1 MTKHSTRGS
10 NQKKIRKMQA
20 RIQILEKGVMDV
32 VGLVGKQTELIMVI
46 REIGEAPGIQVVPSM
61 STEDLTGYQ

>member
-10 NQKKIRKMQA
+10 NRKKIRKMQA

-46 REIGEAPGIQVVPSM
+46 REAPGIQVVPSM